1 MLWLDSIP
9 TSTDASHLLEDAYLE
24 HGEGAEAVA
33 QAIIRFNEAII
44 EAIAADV
51 VAVKP
56 QVAFYERL
64 GAWGFLALEKTLAM
78 AKEQGLLVI
87 VDGSATTWLNGRCY
101 AEAYRATARW
111 PGMR

>member
-1 MLWLDSIP
+1 MP
-9 TSTDASHLLEDAYLE
+9 PHLLEDAYLE

-33 QAIIRFNEAII
+33 QAIHSLQRFAII

-64 GAWGFLALEKTLAM
+64 GAWGFLALE
-78 AKEQGLLVI
+78 
-87 VDGSATTWLNGRCY
+87 R
-101 AEAYRATARW
+101 RW
-111 PGMR
+111 PWPKRQDY